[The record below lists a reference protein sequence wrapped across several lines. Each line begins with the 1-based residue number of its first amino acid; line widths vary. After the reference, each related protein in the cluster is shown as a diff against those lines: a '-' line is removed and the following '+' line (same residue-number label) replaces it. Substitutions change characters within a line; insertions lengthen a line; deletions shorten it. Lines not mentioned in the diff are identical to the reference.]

1 MSVLVDFTIYPMDK
15 GDSLSTHVAKALT
28 IIKNSGLSYRL
39 GAMSTSIEGE
49 WDQVMA
55 VVNQCFD
62 ELREDCDRVSMM
74 IRVDY
79 RKDRTGRIESK
90 VMSVEEK
97 MG

>member
-15 GDSLSTHVAKALT
+15 GDSLSTYVAKALT

-39 GAMSTSIEGE
+39 GPMSTSIEGE
-49 WDQVMA
+49 WVQVMA
-55 VVNQCFD
+55 VVNQCFA

-90 VMSVEEK
+90 VKSVKEK